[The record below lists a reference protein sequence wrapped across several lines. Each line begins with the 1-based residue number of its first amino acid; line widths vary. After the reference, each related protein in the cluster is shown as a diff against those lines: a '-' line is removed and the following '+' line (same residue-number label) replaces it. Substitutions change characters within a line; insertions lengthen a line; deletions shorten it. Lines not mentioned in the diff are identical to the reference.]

1 LLSKGCIDFYVAER
15 LWAFCQIMHLG
26 LPLHGLV
33 WVMPSPLGF
42 DPTLS
47 LWIESENLI
56 MVRQYGQMKSSFGV
70 ADSTTLKRKFIF
82 NIDFGHYYEYTIIT
96 QKIMHC
102 NVIIKKKT

>member
-1 LLSKGCIDFYVAER
+1 
-15 LWAFCQIMHLG
+15 MHLG
-26 LPLHGLV
+26 LVLHGLV

-70 ADSTTLKRKFIF
+70 ADSTTF
-82 NIDFGHYYEYTIIT
+82 
-96 QKIMHC
+96 
-102 NVIIKKKT
+102 